1 VSGSISKRNF
11 YLYENAEKFKKL
23 YSIFL
28 PTEDVIDRVKELQ
41 RGQPIRDAV
50 EGWCPVEGC
59 EQVPVQ

>member
-1 VSGSISKRNF
+1 MKMQRSNTNLKSYISF
-11 YLYENAEKFKKL
+11 
-23 YSIFL
+23 FL
-28 PTEDVIDRVKELQ
+28 STEDVIDRVKELQ